1 MKRLGR
7 GRPRLRPDRVVGDK
21 GYSSRTVRRYLR
33 KRGIGAVIP
42 RRANESQQRT
52 FDRAA
57 YRKRNQIERLINRL
71 KQNRAIATRYDK
83 LAVSYHA
90 MLTFACILI
99 WL

>member
-1 MKRLGR
+1 
-7 GRPRLRPDRVVGDK
+7 
-21 GYSSRTVRRYLR
+21 
-33 KRGIGAVIP
+33 VIP
-42 RRANESQQRT
+42 RRANEPQQRT
-52 FDRAA
+52 FDREA
-57 YRKRNQIERLINRL
+57 YRERNRIERLINRL

>member
-1 MKRLGR
+1 MRAAAAATRAGGR
-7 GRPRLRPDRVVGDK
+7 RQGLQQSNGAAVPPSAR
-21 GYSSRTVRRYLR
+21 
-33 KRGIGAVIP
+33 IGAVIP
-42 RRANESQQRT
+42 RRANEPQQRE
-52 FDRAA
+52 FDRVT
-57 YRKRNQIERLINRL
+57 YRERNLVEWLINRL